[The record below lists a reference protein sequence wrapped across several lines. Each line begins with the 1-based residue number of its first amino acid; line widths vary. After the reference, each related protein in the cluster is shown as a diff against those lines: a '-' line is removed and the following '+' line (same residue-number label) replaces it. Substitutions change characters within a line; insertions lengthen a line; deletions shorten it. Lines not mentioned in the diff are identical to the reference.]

1 MLPPVMTRLEGRS
14 ELLEQEMPEWT
25 AKQWTLKRR
34 IAFVAPRFG
43 AEIVGGAEA
52 VVRDTALGLVRR
64 GWHVQVFTTCA
75 TNPYTWAN
83 ELPEGGQDDS
93 GVFVRRFPNILATS
107 ASEEHRVHGNI
118 YYGQSTT
125 LDEQVTWLNALFR
138 TPGLFHAM
146 LKERDDFDAF
156 IFAPYLFWTTTVC
169 MPIVADRAVVMPCL
183 HDETYAHLDVM
194 RHVLSTPAS
203 VWFLSGPEH
212 DLAHKLGP
220 VSPHHSVI
228 GSGLDIPKEYAPEDF
243 REEYGIDEPF
253 ILYLGRREADKG
265 WPWLLDVFAA
275 TKNRVKL
282 VSAGSGHPD
291 VPPRLRGRV
300 IDIGYLTTEQRN
312 SALAAALAY
321 VQPSLMESFS
331 RTTMESW
338 LAGRPVLVRRGSEV
352 VEWHCANCDGGL
364 AFANSVELGKH
375 LARFLNDPEAASK
388 MGRRGR
394 TYVMENYQWPQVLDR
409 MERDIMT
416 FVKPPVSS
424 SNGSSGLNGAA
435 VPTRSARARYSGGE

>member
-1 MLPPVMTRLEGRS
+1 MLPPVMTRLEERP
-14 ELLEQEMPEWT
+14 EPLEHQMPQWT
-25 AKQWTLKRR
+25 TKQWKMKPR
-34 IAFVAPRFG
+34 IAFVTTRYG
-43 AEIVGGAEA
+43 ADIVGGAEA
-52 VVRDTALGLVRR
+52 VVRDTAIGLARR
-64 GWHVQVFTTCA
+64 GWEVQVLATCA

-83 ELPEGGQDDS
+83 ELPEGLQEDS
-93 GVFVRRFPNILATS
+93 GLLVRRFANILSTS

-125 LDEQVTWLNALFR
+125 IDEQVTWLNALFR
-138 TPGLFHAM
+138 SPGMFDAL
-146 LKERDDFDAF
+146 LRERDDFDAF
-156 IFAPYLFWTTTVC
+156 VFAPYLFWNTTVC
-169 MPIVADRAVVMPCL
+169 MPLVADRAVVMPCF
-183 HDETYAHLDVM
+183 HDEAYAHLDVM
-194 RHVLSTPAS
+194 RHVLSLPAS

-212 DLAHKLGP
+212 DLAHRLGP

-228 GSGLDIPKEYAPEDF
+228 GSGLDVPPDHAPEEF

-253 ILYLGRREADKG
+253 LLYLGRREADKG
-265 WPWLLDVFAA
+265 WPWLLDVFAG
-275 TKNRVKL
+275 TKSRVKL

-321 VQPSLMESFS
+321 VQPSLNESFS

-338 LAGRPVLVRRGSEV
+338 LAGRPVLVRRGSAV
-352 VEWHCANCDGGL
+352 VEWHSSRCEGGL

-375 LARFLNDPEAASK
+375 LARFLNDPEVAAE

-394 TYVMENYQWPQVLDR
+394 AYVMENYQWSQVLDR

-416 FVKPPVSS
+416 FSKRLAPS
-424 SNGSSGLNGAA
+424 SNGHTAASSGA
-435 VPTRSARARYSGGE
+435 ARAPHLAGE